1 MFTLPFPRLLK
12 KLHIFHL
19 NSSVLMYLDKQRLVK
34 FAMESEKEKKLT
46 RMRLVQSTTTSLKLR
61 AINMQI
67 SYKQALRPILALE
80 VSLKRISSSLT
91 HAIF

>member
-1 MFTLPFPRLLK
+1 
-12 KLHIFHL
+12 
-19 NSSVLMYLDKQRLVK
+19 MYLDKQRLVK

-91 HAIF
+91 HAIFQQHGARNCILRMSVSL